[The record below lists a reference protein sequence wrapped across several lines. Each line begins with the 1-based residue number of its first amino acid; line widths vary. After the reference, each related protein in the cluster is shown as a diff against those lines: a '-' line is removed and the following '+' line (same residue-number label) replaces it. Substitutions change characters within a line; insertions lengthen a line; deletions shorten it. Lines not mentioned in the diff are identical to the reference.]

1 MDFVCSCEEPISSTG
16 FFLKSNSRRHVCRLS
31 ALRRR
36 QTQQI
41 GSACVFVR
49 APGCVGPLARGA
61 ARGIVRI
68 IFPPSPYWMWPITAA
83 PGKPVGL
90 LSPRPLR
97 PQQRRRCFSREP
109 RTAPGAVKNVL
120 GKQKEKD
127 AANISEF

>member
-1 MDFVCSCEEPISSTG
+1 M
-16 FFLKSNSRRHVCRLS
+16 
-31 ALRRR
+31 
-36 QTQQI
+36 
-41 GSACVFVR
+41 FVR

-109 RTAPGAVKNVL
+109 RTAPAAVKNVL